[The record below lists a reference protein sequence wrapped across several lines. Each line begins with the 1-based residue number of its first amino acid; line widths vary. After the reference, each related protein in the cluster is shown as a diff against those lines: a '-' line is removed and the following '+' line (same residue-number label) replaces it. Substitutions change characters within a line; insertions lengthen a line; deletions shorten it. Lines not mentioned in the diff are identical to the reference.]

1 MVGRSVRVAV
11 TGGSGFVGQ
20 HVLAALDRKGI
31 PYLSI
36 GRTRPPGVALDR
48 YRAVDLLSDDLHA
61 SFANLECT
69 HLIHLAWY
77 TEHGRYWTSAANL
90 DWAMASLSLIR
101 AFCER
106 GVHVTAIG
114 TCAEYDWSAGVCIE
128 GKTPIEPATLYGKA
142 KAATS
147 QLVMAACSAES
158 IPCCW
163 ARLFIPFGQ
172 GESPRRLIPSI
183 VDAVLGRSPPITIG
197 GENWRDFLAVE
208 DVADALVHLAVSDY
222 SGVVNICSGIPRQIR
237 GLVDEIAGYL
247 GRSGEA
253 VLDAPPGAGDA
264 RWVIGDDSRL
274 RSTGWSPVVPF
285 SDRLAAYVN
294 ARLVTIE

>member
-11 TGGSGFVGQ
+11 TGGSGFIGQ

-36 GRTRPPGVALDR
+36 GRTRPPGVAPDR
-48 YRAVDLLSDDLHA
+48 YMALDLLSDNLRARVAD
-61 SFANLECT
+61 LECT

-77 TEHGRYWTSAANL
+77 AEHGRYWTSAENL
-90 DWAMASLSLIR
+90 DWAIASLSLIR
-101 AFCER
+101 TFCER
-106 GVHVTAIG
+106 GAHVTAIG
-114 TCAEYDWSAGVCIE
+114 TCAEYDWSAGLCIE

-147 QLVMAACSAES
+147 QLVTAACSTEN

-163 ARLFIPFGQ
+163 ARLFIPFGR
-172 GESPRRLIPSI
+172 GESPRRLIPTI
-183 VDAVLGRSPPITIG
+183 VDAVLGRSSPITVG

-208 DVADALVHLAVSDY
+208 EVADALVHLATSDFSGAVNVC
-222 SGVVNICSGIPRQIR
+222 SGVPKKIR

-247 GRSGEA
+247 GGNGEA
-253 VLDAPPGAGDA
+253 VLDAPPGTGDA
-264 RWVIGDDSRL
+264 RRVIGDNSLL
-274 RSTGWSPVVPF
+274 RSTGWSPAVSF
-285 SDRLAAYVN
+285 SARLAAYVD
-294 ARLVTIE
+294 ARRLSTE